1 MMSETTAEKDLEKR
15 AQLFKALGHPTRLLM
30 VNLIAAKPRHG
41 EELAMILRLRPATI
55 SHHLAQLTAAG
66 LLQARKDQYYQIYS
80 LAPGVLERPL
90 QELVALPQP
99 DLTATVE
106 EDAYKEKV
114 LKTFFKRG
122 CLMQI
127 PAQLKKRQV
136 ILERLVQEFEL
147 GRQYSEAEVNHIL
160 LDFHEDVAALR
171 RYLVETKLMQRER
184 GIYWRLAPAG

>member
-1 MMSETTAEKDLEKR
+1 MSESMAERDLDKR
-15 AQLFKALGHPTRLLM
+15 ARLFKALGHPARLLM

-41 EELAMILRLRPATI
+41 EELAMILRLKPATI
-55 SHHLAQLTAAG
+55 SHHLGQLTAAG

-106 EDAYKEKV
+106 EDAYKAKV
-114 LKTFFKRG
+114 LRTFFKRG
-122 CLMQI
+122 RLMQI

-147 GRQYSEAEVNHIL
+147 GQQYSEAEVNHIL

-184 GIYWRLAPAG
+184 GIYWRLAPAD

>member
-1 MMSETTAEKDLEKR
+1 
-15 AQLFKALGHPTRLLM
+15 
-30 VNLIAAKPRHG
+30 
-41 EELAMILRLRPATI
+41 
-55 SHHLAQLTAAG
+55 
-66 LLQARKDQYYQIYS
+66 
-80 LAPGVLERPL
+80 
-90 QELVALPQP
+90 
-99 DLTATVE
+99 
-106 EDAYKEKV
+106 
-114 LKTFFKRG
+114 
-122 CLMQI
+122 MQI

>member
-114 LKTFFKRG
+114 LKTFS
-122 CLMQI
+122 
-127 PAQLKKRQV
+127 
-136 ILERLVQEFEL
+136 
-147 GRQYSEAEVNHIL
+147 SEGA
-160 LDFHEDVAALR
+160 
-171 RYLVETKLMQRER
+171 
-184 GIYWRLAPAG
+184 